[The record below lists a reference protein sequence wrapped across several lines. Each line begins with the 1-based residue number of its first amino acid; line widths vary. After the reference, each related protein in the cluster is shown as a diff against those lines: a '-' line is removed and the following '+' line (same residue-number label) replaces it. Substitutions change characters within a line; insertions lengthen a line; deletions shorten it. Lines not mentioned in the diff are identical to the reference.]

1 MLQMLLSKHQLY
13 VHSYRPLI
21 QIKFFTMGLSYFLI
35 QIIVTLQLESSL
47 MIL

>member
-1 MLQMLLSKHQLY
+1 MLLPKYQLF

-21 QIKFFTMGLSYFLI
+21 QIKFFTMQLSYFLV

>member
-1 MLQMLLSKHQLY
+1 MLLSRHQLY

-21 QIKFFTMGLSYFLI
+21 QIKFFTMGLSYFPV
-35 QIIVTLQLESSL
+35 QIIVTLQLEISFKL